1 QENPEVPSS
10 FPVSPQPPTTT
21 NLLCPAEAQRTI
33 IGGAQ
38 FPVTPDFGWIY
49 ANLNQSNA
57 TAGANPP
64 EDPLASQAWVTV
76 VMDAQGR
83 FSVGFD
89 AIQLDS
95 ACNAL
100 HFTPGP

>member
-1 QENPEVPSS
+1 
-10 FPVSPQPPTTT
+10 VSPQPPTTT

-89 AIQLDS
+89 AIELDS
-95 ACNAL
+95 ACTAL
-100 HFTPGP
+100 HFTPGSIAVVIGNPNS